1 MCLHAQFWSLEA
13 NPRRAYMGHQLR
25 CLTLAYNR
33 RRKSTC
39 TQSWP
44 RMCTHPPSGSRV
56 QHVYTCIH
64 PLAYE
69 FSMCTHPPSG
79 SRAQHV
85 CDTSTLWL
93 TGAACVRIH
102 PLAHERILCKQHGT
116 LAPDMQCTFPN
127 TRARTCVHALDSPS
141 CRRVRKQN
149 KNFVRCSS
157 ARSSS
162 LGLIFLHQST
172 LHSRLE
178 WW

>member
-1 MCLHAQFWSLEA
+1 MLSSGVLRRIRDGPTWAINCDALRWHTTDAEKAHALSH
-13 NPRRAYMGHQLR
+13 GHA
-25 CLTLAYNR
+25 CV
-33 RRKSTC
+33 
-39 TQSWP
+39 
-44 RMCTHPPSGSRV
+44 H
-56 QHVYTCIH
+56 IH
-64 PLAYE
+64 PLAHE
-69 FSMCTHPPSG
+69 CSMCTHPPSG